1 LFKKTA
7 LWLRTGCPSYPSL
20 KEGSLEGRQ
29 VEIEQKWE
37 EERKSE
43 MELLLVTA
51 GSSAEDV
58 CHGMS
63 SESVAPE
70 ITVQWKTQ

>member
-1 LFKKTA
+1 
-7 LWLRTGCPSYPSL
+7 
-20 KEGSLEGRQ
+20 LEGRK

-43 MELLLVTA
+43 MELLLVTRTA

-63 SESVAPE
+63 SESVARE

>member
-1 LFKKTA
+1 M
-7 LWLRTGCPSYPSL
+7 
-20 KEGSLEGRQ
+20 EGRK

-58 CHGMS
+58 WHGMS
-63 SESVAPE
+63 SESVARE